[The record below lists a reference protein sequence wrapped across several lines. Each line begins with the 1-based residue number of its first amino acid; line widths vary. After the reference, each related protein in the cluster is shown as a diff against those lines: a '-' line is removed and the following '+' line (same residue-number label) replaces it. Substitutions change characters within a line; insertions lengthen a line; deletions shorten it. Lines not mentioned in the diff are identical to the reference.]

1 MIWILEL
8 SSLFL
13 NPLARAHGCPVGPG
27 GGYPGVYWHQSSPAW
42 LFGAWLGRGE
52 GPGLAPSL
60 PIPGRVLGRGTAP
73 SLSPA
78 TNITYLQLVEKEK
91 KGKKKK
97 ILFFSLFFLLFFFIF
112 PTGGK

>member
-1 MIWILEL
+1 M
-8 SSLFL
+8 
-13 NPLARAHGCPVGPG
+13 
-27 GGYPGVYWHQSSPAW
+27 
-42 LFGAWLGRGE
+42 GRGE

-78 TNITYLQLVEKEK
+78 TSITYLQLVEKEK
-91 KGKKKK
+91 KGEKK